1 MWISIYK
8 KIPHPFLDEGLGLGL
23 FFVLLCEGEE
33 VLNLVV
39 VVEADHEHGI
49 VLIMVDDVC
58 HTDLT
63 RGE

>member
-1 MWISIYK
+1 
-8 KIPHPFLDEGLGLGL
+8 LVNLQLLGK
-23 FFVLLCEGEE
+23 GEE
-33 VLNLVV
+33 VMNLVV
-39 VVEADHEHGI
+39 VVEAYDEHGI